1 MQPEQSIAVQA
12 VHVTAQPTLYRPHSI
27 IALIIA
33 LISSHLPLQF
43 ASPVVFPSERNQN
56 RAVQAVHVTAQ
67 PTLYPP
73 QPSEGPETRAS
84 SGANG
89 PARDGSSSG
98 GDQADI
104 SGQGGVELVGGMPAG
119 QSRAQSRSS
128 SGSSSQPRVHTFTFC
143 LERVDE
149 GALKGIWYTV
159 GVRVGDYS
167 V

>member
-1 MQPEQSIAVQA
+1 MHQ
-12 VHVTAQPTLYRPHSI
+12 
-27 IALIIA
+27 
-33 LISSHLPLQF
+33 
-43 ASPVVFPSERNQN
+43 
-56 RAVQAVHVTAQ
+56 
-67 PTLYPP
+67 
-73 QPSEGPETRAS
+73 QPSEGSDTSGS
-84 SGANG
+84 SGAIG
-89 PARDGSSSG
+89 GAKDGG
-98 GDQADI
+98 GNEADI